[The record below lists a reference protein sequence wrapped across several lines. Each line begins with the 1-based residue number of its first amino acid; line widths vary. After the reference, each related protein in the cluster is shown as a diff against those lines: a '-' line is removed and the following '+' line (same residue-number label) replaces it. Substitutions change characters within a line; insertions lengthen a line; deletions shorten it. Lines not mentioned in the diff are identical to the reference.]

1 MRTSLF
7 AALVVAAFGFGM
19 GGCSTQPQTEEKKQA
34 LDSDARNTLNEMRK
48 EDPDF
53 GAFVDKAY
61 GYAVYPSVGKG
72 GFIVGGSYGKGEVY
86 EQGRLIGY
94 SDITQATIGAQV
106 GGQAYAEVIAF
117 ENKAALDKFIASEYQ
132 LAAEATAVALKSGA
146 SKQAKFQNGI
156 AVFTYNKGGLMAAAA
171 IGGQRFRYTPAR

>member
-7 AALVVAAFGFGM
+7 AALLLAAFGFGLV
-19 GGCSTQPQTEEKKQA
+19 GCSTQPQTEEKKQS
-34 LDSDARNTLNEMRK
+34 LDADARNTLDEMRR

-53 GAFVDKAY
+53 GRFLDRAF
-61 GYAVYPSVGKG
+61 GYAIYPSVGKG

-86 EQGRLIGY
+86 EQGRMIGY

-106 GGQAYAEVIAF
+106 GGQAFAEVICF
-117 ENKAALDKFIASEYQ
+117 ENKAALDKFIAAEYQ

-146 SKQAKFQNGI
+146 GAQARFQNGI
-156 AVFTYNKGGLMAAAA
+156 AIFTYNKGGLMAAAA
-171 IGGQRFRYTPAR
+171 VGGQRFRYTPAR